1 MKWRL
6 LFLIAGILLVSGC
19 AQDLKKEH
27 EKYLSHKGWELKDLV
42 EVESYI
48 LDIPAEMIRNYEASG
63 VTFLNSYTGEVVSA
77 YTYNLQEKD
86 DNGERLKA
94 VLFEVEEEIIGG
106 YGILPSWT
114 PGIFSL
120 DEKDRLIEEQL
131 VQE

>member
-19 AQDLKKEH
+19 ALDLKKEH
-27 EKYLSHKGWELKDLV
+27 EKYLSYKGWELKDLV

-131 VQE
+131 IQE